1 MHIYRPRS
9 ARITAVAIVGVAVLV
24 ATARV
29 MGDGLRL
36 AAPTVGLAI
45 LLAIAGFLAYWRPSI
60 GVGNDVIAVRNV
72 FRRATIPL
80 GRIIHVDTKWALE
93 IYLDDGTKLTAFAA
107 PAPGAFAARTMRA
120 EDARG
125 LPRDSY
131 LAGTVR
137 PGDRRGTPSGD
148 AAILVRT
155 ALATH
160 RARGAEAPAN
170 PVVKEGDRSA
180 VVALAVGLV
189 AAVAGFL
196 V

>member
-9 ARITAVAIVGVAVLV
+9 ARITAVAIVGFAAIVA
-24 ATARV
+24 AARV
-29 MGDGLRL
+29 VGDGLRL
-36 AAPTVGLAI
+36 AAPTVGLAA
-45 LLAIAGFLAYWRPSI
+45 LVAIAGILAYWRPSI
-60 GVGNDVIAVRNV
+60 GVGADSITVRNV
-72 FRRATIPL
+72 LHRAAIPF
-80 GRIIHVDTKWALE
+80 GRIVHVDTKWALE
-93 IYLDDGTKLTAFAA
+93 LYLDDGTKVSAFVA

-125 LPRDSY
+125 LPRDTY

-148 AAILVRT
+148 AAALVRA
-155 ALATH
+155 ALEAFN
-160 RARGAEAPAN
+160 ARGDDLARGLA
-170 PVVKEGDRSA
+170 VKERDVPA
-180 VVALAVGLV
+180 MMALGLGLV

>member
-1 MHIYRPRS
+1 MGVAATIAA
-9 ARITAVAIVGVAVLV
+9 ARI
-24 ATARV
+24 

-36 AAPTVGLAI
+36 AAPAVGLAA
-45 LLAIAGFLAYWRPSI
+45 LVAIAGYLAYWRPSI
-60 GVGNDVIAVRNV
+60 GVGTDSIAVRNV
-72 FRRATIPL
+72 FHRAAIPL
-80 GRIIHVDTKWALE
+80 GRIVHVDTKWALE
-93 IYLDDGTKLTAFAA
+93 LYLDDGSKVTAFVA

-125 LPRDSY
+125 LPRDTY

-148 AAILVRT
+148 AAALVRA
-155 ALATH
+155 ALDAY
-160 RARGAEAPAN
+160 RARGDGLAPPGPA
-170 PVVKEGDRSA
+170 VKERDVPA
-180 VVALAVGLV
+180 MIALSLGLV